1 MKVKIP
7 MVFSGF
13 ELGLNVLTVG
23 WNDVLAK
30 LAVDNPL
37 KIAFEAFINN
47 FLGMYKFVET
57 SNCNYRS
64 GHEK

>member
-1 MKVKIP
+1 MKLIDWSTQTVILKVNIP

-23 WNDVLAK
+23 WNDVLSK
-30 LAVDNPL
+30 LSADNPL

-47 FLGMYKFVET
+47 FLGM
-57 SNCNYRS
+57 
-64 GHEK
+64 

>member
-1 MKVKIP
+1 

-23 WNDVLAK
+23 WDDVLSK
-30 LAVDNPL
+30 LSVDNPL

-47 FLGMYKFVET
+47 FLGKYVL
-57 SNCNYRS
+57 Y
-64 GHEK
+64 

>member
-1 MKVKIP
+1 

-23 WNDVLAK
+23 WNDVLLK
-30 LAVDNPL
+30 LSADNPL

-47 FLGMYKFVET
+47 FLGMYHNLYKLRPNRNT
-57 SNCNYRS
+57 
-64 GHEK
+64 